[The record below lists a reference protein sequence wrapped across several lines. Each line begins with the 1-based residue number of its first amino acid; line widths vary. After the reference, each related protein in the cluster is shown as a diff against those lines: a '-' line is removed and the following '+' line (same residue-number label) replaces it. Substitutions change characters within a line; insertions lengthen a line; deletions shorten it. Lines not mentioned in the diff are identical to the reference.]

1 MNSLIE
7 FSSANHK
14 SQDIAIKDVIKMISN
29 GFKTQNIEDITALGE
44 EQRLELT
51 DSIIIAPD
59 YQRDYR
65 ASVVDE
71 SSIIESVLV
80 GIPIPPVFLA
90 NDRYKGIQ
98 VLNVVD
104 GQHRLRAF
112 FRFKENKFSLSGLK
126 ILDQLN
132 GKRFSEL
139 DFGIKEKILTHKLAA
154 IVFTDFPGL
163 DFELEIFNRYNK
175 GTKPLTQQEIRHAV
189 YNSDLNNYVNKFA
202 QDLIENKTT
211 KELLNAYN
219 ATKDRYQ
226 KKKVQESIF
235 VIMHILEYGIND
247 NYSQSSIYAEEYM
260 REKSELEKT
269 EPDNAYDNFIFVKDR
284 FDEFNKVI
292 QLIGE
297 KIEYPF
303 SREIYGVSSRSYKFQ
318 ISIAMIISGIMNKI
332 IMSGIALT
340 TLSDITVLDKFLNN
354 LATILRTSYLEDPE
368 YNASSTNSKKIK
380 ELIASIDLE
389 EMFQ

>member
-1 MNSLIE
+1 
-7 FSSANHK
+7 
-14 SQDIAIKDVIKMISN
+14 MISN

>member
-1 MNSLIE
+1 MIE

-29 GFKTQNIEDITALGE
+29 GFKTQNIEDIAALGE

-90 NDRYKGIQ
+90 NDRFKGIQ

-132 GKRFSEL
+132 GKKFSEL

-211 KELLNAYN
+211 KELFNAYN

-235 VIMHILEYGIND
+235 VIMNILEYGIND

-260 REKSELEKT
+260 REKSELEKA
-269 EPDNAYDNFIFVKDR
+269 EPENAYDNFIFIKDR

-340 TLSDITVLDKFLNN
+340 TLSDIAVLDKFLNN
-354 LATILRTSYLEDPE
+354 LATILKTSYLEDPE

-380 ELIASIDLE
+380 ELIASIDLG